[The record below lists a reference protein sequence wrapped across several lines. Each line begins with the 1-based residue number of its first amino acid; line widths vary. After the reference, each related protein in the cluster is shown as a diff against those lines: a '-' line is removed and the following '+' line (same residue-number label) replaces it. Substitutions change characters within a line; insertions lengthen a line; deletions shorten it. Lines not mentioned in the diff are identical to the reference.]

1 LKRSI
6 HQHEIAVSVAGM
18 ICRDRMPGI
27 AETGTGTVYY
37 RIISIVGTVAWPEA
51 IIGGG
56 CR

>member
-1 LKRSI
+1 
-6 HQHEIAVSVAGM
+6 M